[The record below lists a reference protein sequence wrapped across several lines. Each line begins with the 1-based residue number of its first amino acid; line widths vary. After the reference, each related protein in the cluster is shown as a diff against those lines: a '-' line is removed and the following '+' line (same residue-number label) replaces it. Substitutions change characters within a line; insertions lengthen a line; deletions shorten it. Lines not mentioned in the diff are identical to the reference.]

1 MFFCSFVLITLFLYR
16 FAVFFAV
23 FTDKFFFALRILLQR
38 GGVVKIKKVVKKA
51 KRSGTSKIPLLRRAL
66 PVILV
71 VVFSAVTLLAVLPLL
86 PKKPLQSTPKHY
98 QGVIELWNV
107 ESFEGGIGSRATWLT
122 QRAAKFESTHEGLF
136 VHVTTLTESQLE
148 QKLAEGGSFD
158 LISFSRGVG
167 AKVQSYLQPY
177 TASVAGIR
185 ENFLVS
191 GQVGAK
197 VYALPYYCGVYC
209 LFART
214 SQLHQNA
221 DLLSTALVNTFTRKV
236 GKHTYNLQPL
246 ICGFTPHNSPLTA
259 LAMSGGQGEIAP
271 DESVTQYSA
280 YEKFLANTTAVTLL
294 GTQRDMYRLAK
305 REQSGKIENLT
316 FYPLYGYTDLVQYLG
331 VSSSAGEKTQS
342 CMEFLQ
348 FVASEQSQRT
358 LVNVSMFSVAE
369 YSLYTDER
377 YVASEEGLSSA
388 YVPNVFGDATAVANQ
403 RKEAIST
410 LRLK

>member
-1 MFFCSFVLITLFLYR
+1 M
-16 FAVFFAV
+16 
-23 FTDKFFFALRILLQR
+23 
-38 GGVVKIKKVVKKA
+38 KIKKVVKKA

-148 QKLAEGGSFD
+148 QKLAEGESFD

-316 FYPLYGYTDLVQYLG
+316 FYPLYGYTDLVQCIWGCPLRQEKKRK
-331 VSSSAGEKTQS
+331 VAWNFCNSWRPNSRNARLSTSACFPLRNTLSTPTRDTSLRKRDCLPPTCLMCSATQPP
-342 CMEFLQ
+342 LPTNAKRQ
-348 FVASEQSQRT
+348 F
-358 LVNVSMFSVAE
+358 
-369 YSLYTDER
+369 
-377 YVASEEGLSSA
+377 
-388 YVPNVFGDATAVANQ
+388 PH
-403 RKEAIST
+403 
-410 LRLK
+410 